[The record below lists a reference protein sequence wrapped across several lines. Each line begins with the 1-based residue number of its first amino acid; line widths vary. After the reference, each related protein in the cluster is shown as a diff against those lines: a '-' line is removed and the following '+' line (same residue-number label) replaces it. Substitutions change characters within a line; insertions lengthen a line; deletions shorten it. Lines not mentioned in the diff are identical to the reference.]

1 MVNPNMFVQFM
12 NQMKGQDPNQL
23 INNLVSSGKITQQQL
38 NQVQQQA
45 KQLEGQFDQ
54 FRKMFGFLK

>member
-12 NQMKGQDPNQL
+12 HQMKGQDPNQL
-23 INNLVSSGKITQQQL
+23 ISNLVSSGKITQQQL

-45 KQLEGQFDQ
+45 KQVEGQFDQ